1 MKRNHLVLDSLV
13 GLSVGDALGAQFEGH
28 RFELGRLGA
37 SFDSD
42 SILLWTDDT
51 QMALALVEVLLE
63 AGEVQQDQLAS
74 AFGRRYQPL
83 RGYGPSMHVVLP
95 QLREGKNW
103 RELQEAVFP
112 GGSWGNGAAM
122 RVAPLGA
129 FLHDAPVGTVIAE
142 AERSAEVTHAHPEA
156 RCGAAA
162 TALAARLAARS
173 RDVPC
178 PGSDPLFA
186 LVGAPL
192 DATLRVARGL
202 AEAQQLGPGASL
214 EDAVAALGNGSKV
227 SCPDTVPLALWI
239 AFRHLDDFELAV
251 RHALAAGGDT
261 DTVAAIVGGV
271 VASRVG
277 LDGIPAAWRKR
288 VEPVPTQLG

>member
-1 MKRNHLVLDSLV
+1 MDMFPTDEAATKWFEAAIWHGTRCCGHCGSL
-13 GLSVGDALGAQFEGH
+13 ST
-28 RFELGRLGA
+28 
-37 SFDSD
+37 S
-42 SILLWTDDT
+42 
-51 QMALALVEVLLE
+51 EVPNE
-63 AGEVQQDQLAS
+63 K
-74 AFGRRYQPL
+74 PM
-83 RGYGPSMHVVLP
+83 P
-95 QLREGKNW
+95 
-103 RELQEAVFP
+103 
-112 GGSWGNGAAM
+112 
-122 RVAPLGA
+122 
-129 FLHDAPVGTVIAE
+129 LHDAPVGTVIAE